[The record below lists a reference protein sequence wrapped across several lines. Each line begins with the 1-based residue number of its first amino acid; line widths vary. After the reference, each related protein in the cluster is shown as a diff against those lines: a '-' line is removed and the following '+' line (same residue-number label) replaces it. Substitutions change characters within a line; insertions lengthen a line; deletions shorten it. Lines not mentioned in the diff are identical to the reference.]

1 MGEQFW
7 WFYDVIVVA
16 TMLVCAFVTVKKGLM
31 RSAISIVG
39 YVFAVGIALSVSSS
53 VADTF
58 YNNSVRNSN
67 VKKLDFNISNSDF
80 YMELSS
86 YLESLGYDVYV
97 ETPKLEAICT
107 KESDVDGKI
116 YQYLNNI
123 NNKEVD
129 PEGIFMDKLH
139 EGYATLIRDLV
150 SKQLSEY
157 SAEYAAEKI
166 RKDPSGI
173 YEYMKL
179 VSDPDYK
186 RPAAELIVDNYLEK
200 PYKSQVKLI
209 CLMMFIIVFIVIT
222 IFIESSFKNKDHME
236 ASLVTKAMSGIIG
249 LFKGAVIVYLIAV
262 MVRLYVIL
270 GSNKMLFFNYEA
282 IENSYIFK
290 FVYDLVKN
298 K

>member
-1 MGEQFW
+1 MGVQFW

-16 TMLVCAFVTVKKGLM
+16 AVLVCTFVTAKKGLM
-31 RSAISIVG
+31 KAAVSVVG

-58 YNNSVRNSN
+58 YEHSVRSSN

-80 YMELSS
+80 YLELTS
-86 YLESLGYDVYV
+86 YLESLDYDVIV
-97 ETPKLEAICT
+97 DTQRLEKICVNE
-107 KESDVDGKI
+107 KDVDKKI
-116 YQYLNNI
+116 YEYLNNI
-123 NNKEVD
+123 NNREVD

-150 SKQLSEY
+150 SRQLSEY
-157 SAEYAAEKI
+157 SAEYAAEQI

-173 YEYMKL
+173 HDYMKL
-179 VSDPDYK
+179 VIDPDYK
-186 RPAAELIVDNYLEK
+186 KPAAEFIVDNYLEK
-200 PYKSQVKLI
+200 PYKSQVNLI
-209 CLMMFIIVFIVIT
+209 CLMMLIIVFIVIT
-222 IFIESSFKNKDHME
+222 IFIESAFGNKEHIE
-236 ASLVTKAMSGIIG
+236 ENIVTKTMSGVIG
-249 LFKGAVIVYLIAV
+249 IFKGGVIVYLIAV

-270 GSNKMLFFNYEA
+270 GSNKMLFFNHEA
-282 IENSYIFK
+282 IDNSYIFK

>member
-39 YVFAVGIALSVSSS
+39 YVFAVGIALSISSS

-86 YLESLGYDVYV
+86 YLENLGYDVNV
-97 ETPKLEAICT
+97 EIPKLETICN
-107 KESDVDGKI
+107 KESDVDEKI

-129 PEGIFMDKLH
+129 PKGIFMDKLH

-157 SAEYAAEKI
+157 SAEYAAEQI
-166 RKDPSGI
+166 RKDSSGI
-173 YEYMKL
+173 HEYMKL

-186 RPAAELIVDNYLEK
+186 RPAAEFIVDNYLEK

-222 IFIESSFKNKDHME
+222 IFIESSFKNKDHTE
-236 ASLVTKAMSGIIG
+236 ENLVTKAMSGIIG